1 MSLKSVMI
9 VFNQANTERVEY
21 MLDVL
26 GIKGFTFFEQVQGR
40 GTNGGEPR
48 RGTHAWPEMNSCVI
62 TIVEEEQLPALLESV
77 KKLDMRNEEVGVRAF
92 VWDIVATVQALI
104 WCKMHKNARIICII
118 QKKVVLLHREMNE
131 GTETVSSLYTKG
143 DRIGDL

>member
-21 MLDVL
+21 LLDVL
-26 GIKGFTFFEQVQGR
+26 EIRGFTFFEQVQGR

-62 TIVEEEQLPALLESV
+62 TVVEEDKVTPLLEAV
-77 KKLDMRNEEVGVRAF
+77 KKLDLRNEEVGVRAF
-92 VWDIVATVQALI
+92 VWDIVASV
-104 WCKMHKNARIICII
+104 
-118 QKKVVLLHREMNE
+118 
-131 GTETVSSLYTKG
+131 
-143 DRIGDL
+143 